1 MPYLSQTF
9 ESYQRVRIYTYS
21 VNDLGLKK
29 FVQKYG
35 IYGGFTV
42 CRQNIMPQKSPSAF
56 NAIVFYMFEQ
66 LIFLFMES
74 ICTLFWT
81 EMIICT

>member
-1 MPYLSQTF
+1 MPYLSHTF

-35 IYGGFTV
+35 IYNDNYN
-42 CRQNIMPQKSPSAF
+42 RQPIL
-56 NAIVFYMFEQ
+56 YY
-66 LIFLFMES
+66 
-74 ICTLFWT
+74 
-81 EMIICT
+81 

>member
-9 ESYQRVRIYTYS
+9 ELYQRVRIYTYS

-35 IYGGFTV
+35 IYGHFTD
-42 CRQNIMPQKSPSAF
+42 R
-56 NAIVFYMFEQ
+56 
-66 LIFLFMES
+66 
-74 ICTLFWT
+74 TL
-81 EMIICT
+81 CPKNRLLRSVL